1 MSGPLP
7 RRTFL
12 SLTTLA
18 AVSSLLPRAA
28 RATPTPDVP
37 DRGRLA
43 VQPFDMRAVRLRPG
57 PVLDALETNRR
68 FLLALDPDRLLHMF
82 RVTAGLPSTAAPLG
96 GWEAPDNELRGHFT
110 GHYMSA
116 CALLWAQ
123 TGDPT
128 IRERGI
134 RVASGLAQ
142 CQAAIGSGYLS
153 AFPEEMFDRLRAG
166 KPAWA
171 PFYTLH
177 KIMAGLLDTAD
188 LSSDRAALDTLRG
201 MATWV
206 ERWTHPLDA
215 AQMAQILE
223 REYGGMNELLYNLS
237 AVSGE
242 PRWRALAQRFNR
254 ERVFAPLAAQ
264 RDELQGLHV
273 NTTIP
278 QIIGAARG
286 YELTGNARQRNV
298 SEFFW
303 HTVAEQR
310 CYCTGGTSNGESWN
324 TPPGVLARELS
335 GYTEESCVT
344 YNMQK
349 LTRHAYCWTADTR
362 LADYYE
368 RTYYNGILG
377 VQHPAD
383 GNKLYY
389 LPLASGYWKL
399 FGTPLHDFWCCTGSM
414 SESFA
419 KLGDSIYF
427 HDQSGVYVNLF
438 VPSELNWAER
448 GVRLVLDTRF
458 PEEDTLRLTV
468 LGARAAR
475 FAVHIRVPYWTAGA
489 TISLN
494 GSLLPGSVQS
504 GGYFTIERRWSVGD
518 VLSVQL
524 PMRLHAAPMP
534 DDSSLMAVMYGPLV
548 LAARLG
554 TAGLT
559 ADNLRAGPTQPRKV
573 PEYAGEPLAVAPIV
587 AGSRDPSAWL
597 RPIAT
602 RTLEFSTVG
611 QKSELTLVPLNRIFD
626 ERYAVYFNV
635 VTPGPERVAREQR
648 ALPDAMTGT
657 DS

>member
-1 MSGPLP
+1 MSAPFP
-7 RRTFL
+7 RRAFL

-18 AVSSLLPRAA
+18 AVSSLLPRAVHA
-28 RATPTPDVP
+28 APAPDATD

-43 VQPFDMRAVRLRPG
+43 VQPFDLQAVRLRPG

-68 FLLALDPDRLLHMF
+68 FLLALDPGRLLHMF
-82 RVTAGLPSTAAPLG
+82 RVTAGLPSAAAPLG

-128 IRERGI
+128 IRERGV
-134 RVASGLAQ
+134 RVASALAQ
-142 CQAAIGSGYLS
+142 CQAAIGSGYVS
-153 AFPEEMFDRLRAG
+153 AFPEELFDRLRAG
-166 KPAWA
+166 LPAWA

-177 KIMAGLLDTAD
+177 KVMAGLLDTAA
-188 LSSDRAALDTLRG
+188 LSADRAALDTLVG

-206 ERWTHPLDA
+206 EHWTHPLDA
-215 AQMAQILE
+215 AQMAQVLE

-237 AVSGE
+237 VISGE
-242 PRWRALAQRFNR
+242 SRWQALAQRFDR
-254 ERVFAPLAAQ
+254 ERLFAPLAAQ

-286 YELTGNARQRNV
+286 FEVTGSTRQRHV
-298 SEFFW
+298 AEFFW
-303 HTVAEQR
+303 HTVAERR

-324 TPPGVLARELS
+324 TPPGALARELS

-349 LTRHAYCWTADTR
+349 LTRHVYCWTGDAR

-368 RTYYNGILG
+368 RTFYNGILG
-377 VQHPAD
+377 VQHPVD

-427 HDQSGVYVNLF
+427 HDESGIYVNLF
-438 VPSELNWAER
+438 VPSELTWAER

-468 LGARAAR
+468 HGARLAR
-475 FAVHIRVPYWTAGA
+475 FAVHVRVPYWTAGGS
-489 TISLN
+489 ISLN
-494 GSLLPGSVQS
+494 GTLLPRSVHS
-504 GGYFTIERRWSVGD
+504 GGYFTIERRWSEGD
-518 VLSVQL
+518 VLSVHV
-524 PMRLHAAPMP
+524 PMRLYAAPMP
-534 DDSSLMAVMYGPLV
+534 DDGSLVAVMYGPLV

-559 ADNLRAGPTQPRKV
+559 AENLRAAPTRPRKV
-573 PEYAGEPLAVAPIV
+573 PEYAAEPLGVAPIV
-587 AGSRDPSAWL
+587 ARSRDPSSWL
-597 RPIAT
+597 RPVAA
-602 RTLEFSTVG
+602 RALEFITTG
-611 QKSELTLVPLNRIFD
+611 QQSDLTLVPLNRIYD
-626 ERYAVYFNV
+626 ERYAVYFQM
-635 VTPGPERVAREQR
+635 VTPPSGSRMSSENV
-648 ALPDAMTGT
+648 DTI
-657 DS
+657 